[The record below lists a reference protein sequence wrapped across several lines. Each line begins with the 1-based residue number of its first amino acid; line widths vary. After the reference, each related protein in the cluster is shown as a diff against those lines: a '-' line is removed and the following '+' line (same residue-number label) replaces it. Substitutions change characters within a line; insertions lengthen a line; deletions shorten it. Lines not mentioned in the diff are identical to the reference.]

1 MKRLK
6 IIQPKSC
13 IVVETVELKDG
24 TETIKK
30 GSQLNCGACGGSLG
44 VMKAD
49 LDFPFTLKDFKS
61 RVENIN
67 FITGAFGFKCKASQ
81 CRAILFTDLTKLVFT
96 TFENFKAS
104 QIKAFAEKQLNY
116 KTTPEKIKGM
126 GKIRPFNKI

>member
-6 IIQPKSC
+6 IIQPKHC
-13 IVVETVELKDG
+13 IVIETVEFNDG
-24 TETIKK
+24 IETIKK

-44 VMKAD
+44 VMNAD
-49 LDFPFTLKDFKS
+49 LEFPFTLKDFKS
-61 RVENIN
+61 RVEYIN
-67 FITGAFGFKCKASQ
+67 FMTGTFGLKCKARS

-104 QIKAFAEKQLNY
+104 QIKAFAERQLNY
-116 KTTPEKIKGM
+116 KTNPPKVKGM